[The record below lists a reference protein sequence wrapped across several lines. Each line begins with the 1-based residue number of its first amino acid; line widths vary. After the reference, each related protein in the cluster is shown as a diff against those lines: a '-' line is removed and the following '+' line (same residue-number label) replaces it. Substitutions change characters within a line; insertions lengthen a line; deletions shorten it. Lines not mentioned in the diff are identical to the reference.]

1 MHPYIVIPFDDDDN
15 DNGSYILPDQK
26 YIGCIHSKFR
36 HSLQEELQMCWSF
49 RKYESIPVNVIT
61 PVWI

>member
-36 HSLQEELQMCWSF
+36 HSLQEELQMC
-49 RKYESIPVNVIT
+49 
-61 PVWI
+61 